1 MVSIVSMKPG
11 KLASSCCLLGLHVA
25 EAGDQEQEVDLALA
39 AEGLVRAEVG
49 LTAEVPQ
56 GLRATAPLSPEP
68 VVEPASALLAALVPL
83 EVSGGAEVGPGW
95 LEAKPVSAA
104 GPLQARI
111 PTRRAREVV
120 ARPGI
125 GSV

>member
-1 MVSIVSMKPG
+1 MES
-11 KLASSCCLLGLHVA
+11 L
-25 EAGDQEQEVDLALA
+25 
-39 AEGLVRAEVG
+39 
-49 LTAEVPQ
+49 
-56 GLRATAPLSPEP
+56 
-68 VVEPASALLAALVPL
+68 ASALLAALVPL
-83 EVSGGAEVGPGW
+83 EVSGRTEVGPGW
-95 LEAKPVSAA
+95 LEANPVSAA